1 MLLIF
6 RFSLWRIFFVMSVT
20 DEFIKSE
27 NLIMYK
33 FDYLV
38 FIGRFQP
45 FHLAHMQTI
54 EIALQQSHYVV
65 LALGSAQMERNIK
78 NPFLAIEREQMILSN
93 FSLEEQK
100 RIRFVHVVDVYNDE
114 KWVKQVKSLV
124 NGVIEP
130 NSKVGLI
137 GHFKDESSYYLRL
150 FPEWIMVELDSLKDS
165 ISATPMREAYY
176 RGEIQTEFF
185 PVGTIKFLDEF
196 KETEV
201 YAELQRKYLIDD
213 KTNLN

>member
-1 MLLIF
+1 
-6 RFSLWRIFFVMSVT
+6 
-20 DEFIKSE
+20 
-27 NLIMYK
+27 MYT

-54 EIALQQSHYVV
+54 EIALQQSQNVI
-65 LALGSAQMERNIK
+65 LALGSAQSERNIK

-93 FSLEEQK
+93 FSEQEQK
-100 RIRFVHVVDVYNDE
+100 RIHFVHVVDVYNDE
-114 KWVKQVKSLV
+114 KWVKQVKDLV
-124 NGVIEP
+124 NAVIQP
-130 NSKVGLI
+130 NMKVGLI

-150 FPEWIMVELDSLKDS
+150 FPEWQMVELDSLKDS

-185 PVGTIKFLDEF
+185 PQGTIQFLREFQKSSMYQQLQQKFKDNDRYNIDES
-196 KETEV
+196 
-201 YAELQRKYLIDD
+201 
-213 KTNLN
+213 

>member
-1 MLLIF
+1 
-6 RFSLWRIFFVMSVT
+6 
-20 DEFIKSE
+20 
-27 NLIMYK
+27 MYK

-93 FSLEEQK
+93 FSLDEQK
-100 RIRFVHVVDVYNDE
+100 RIKFVHVVDVYNDE

-137 GHFKDESSYYLRL
+137 GHFKDESSYYLKL

-185 PVGTIKFLDEF
+185 PVGTIRFLDEF
-196 KETEV
+196 QKTHI
-201 YAELQRKYLIDD
+201 YQQLQQRFEEDD
-213 KTNLN
+213 LSNLDEFE

>member
-1 MLLIF
+1 
-6 RFSLWRIFFVMSVT
+6 
-20 DEFIKSE
+20 
-27 NLIMYK
+27 MYK

-93 FSLEEQK
+93 FSLDEQK
-100 RIRFVHVVDVYNDE
+100 RIKFVHVVDVYNDE

-130 NSKVGLI
+130 NSTVGLI
-137 GHFKDESSYYLRL
+137 GHFKDESSYYLKL

-185 PVGTIKFLDEF
+185 PVGTIQFLDEF
-196 KETEV
+196 QKTRI
-201 YAELQRKYLIDD
+201 YQQLQQRFEEDD
-213 KTNLN
+213 LSNLDEFE

>member
-1 MLLIF
+1 M
-6 RFSLWRIFFVMSVT
+6 RIT

-27 NLIMYK
+27 NLIMHT

-54 EIALQQSHYVV
+54 EIALQQSRYVI

-78 NPFLAIEREQMILSN
+78 NPFLAVEREQMILSN
-93 FSLEEQK
+93 FSPDEQK
-100 RIRFVHVVDVYNDE
+100 RIRFVHVVDVYNDK

-150 FPEWIMVELDSLKDS
+150 FPEWTMVELDSLKDS

-185 PVGTIKFLDEF
+185 PVGTIQFLDEF
-196 KETEV
+196 KKTAI
-201 YAELQRKYLIDD
+201 YQQLQQRFEEDD
-213 KTNLN
+213 RSNLDEFQ

>member
-1 MLLIF
+1 MRL
-6 RFSLWRIFFVMSVT
+6 T
-20 DEFIKSE
+20 GEFIKSE

-78 NPFLAIEREQMILSN
+78 NPFLAVEREQMILSN

-124 NGVIEP
+124 NSVIEP
-130 NSKVGLI
+130 NSKIGLI

-150 FPEWIMVELDSLKDS
+150 FPEWTMVELDSLKDS

-185 PVGTIKFLDEF
+185 PIGTIQFLDEF
-196 KETEV
+196 KKTRI
-201 YAELQRKYLIDD
+201 YQQLQQRFKEDD
-213 KTNLN
+213 RSNLDDSE

>member
-1 MLLIF
+1 
-6 RFSLWRIFFVMSVT
+6 MSVT

-93 FSLEEQK
+93 FSLDEQK
-100 RIRFVHVVDVYNDE
+100 RIKFVHVVDVYNDE

-124 NGVIEP
+124 NGVIER

-137 GHFKDESSYYLRL
+137 GHFKDESSYYLKL

-185 PVGTIKFLDEF
+185 PVGTIQFLDEF
-196 KETEV
+196 QKTRI
-201 YAELQRKYLIDD
+201 YQQLQQRFEEDD
-213 KTNLN
+213 LSNLDEFE